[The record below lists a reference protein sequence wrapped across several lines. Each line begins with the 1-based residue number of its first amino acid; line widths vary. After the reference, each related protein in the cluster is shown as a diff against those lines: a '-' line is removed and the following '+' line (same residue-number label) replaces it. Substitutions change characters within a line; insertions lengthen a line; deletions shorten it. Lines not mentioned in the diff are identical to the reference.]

1 MPATRQMFRFAS
13 GMLAALVLH
22 AAVAQQVEQD
32 VAAASEW
39 IAISFSPDSSSE
51 LDFVGTPVAP
61 GSSGEVDVKIS
72 DEKTVI
78 RGKFQKLPEPAALG
92 PFAVYILWVVTPG
105 GRAINVGM
113 LIRDGDHARIEA
125 ETPLSSFA
133 LIVTAEPH
141 FAVSVP
147 SKIVVMQNIGKN
159 AKGNSLPVTSLAV
172 REDYGSL
179 KKVTLDKKHPIPLD
193 LEMARYAVAAAETAG
208 AKEFATAAYDR
219 ARGALASAEAEFV
232 SKKSSERQRVE
243 EDSREAIQA
252 GEDARAGAEVR
263 RNSVKYLTQADLI
276 KEREKAIAEEQARS
290 ARLQAELDA
299 ARQKLAAAQKLLPSA
314 STRVALASDVLSK
327 WFTVPPPTDAGL
339 TVHVPENMFLKGTK
353 ELVPDM
359 KQRLTLA
366 TGTLLGI
373 GGLSVSVSPS
383 VQGGDDVQKLAMSQ
397 QRARAVMEWLLSM
410 GVASVMG
417 TASPDADASMA
428 MGPGVDLLITGSG
441 G

>member
-1 MPATRQMFRFAS
+1 MKTAHGLCGFAAGLVVLMDA
-13 GMLAALVLH
+13 GM
-22 AAVAQQVEQD
+22 AQQVEQD

-39 IAISFSPDSSSE
+39 IAISFSPDSTSE
-51 LDFVGTPVAP
+51 LDFVGTPAAP

-78 RGKFQKLPEPAALG
+78 RGKFQKLPEPSSLG

-105 GRAINVGM
+105 GRAINIGM
-113 LIRDGDHARIEA
+113 LTRDGDHGKIEA

-147 SKIVVMQNIGKN
+147 SKIVVLQNIGRN
-159 AKGNSLPVTSLAV
+159 AKGNTLPVTSLAV

-179 KKVTLDKKHPIPLD
+179 KKLVIDKKHPIPLD

-208 AKEFATAAYDR
+208 AKELATAAYDR
-219 ARGALASAEAEFV
+219 ARGALASAEAEFT
-232 SKKSSERQRVE
+232 SKKSSERARVE
-243 EDSREAIQA
+243 EDAREAIQA

-263 RNSVKYLTQADLI
+263 RNGLKFLTQADLI
-276 KEREKAIAEEQARS
+276 AAREKTIADEQAKS
-290 ARLQAELDA
+290 AHLQAELDST
-299 ARQKLAAAQKLLPSA
+299 RQKLAAVQKLLPSA
-314 STRVALASDVLSK
+314 NTRVMLASEVLSK
-327 WFTVPPPTDAGL
+327 WFTVPPPSESGL
-339 TVHVPENMFLKGTK
+339 MVHVPENMFLKGSN

-359 KQRLTLA
+359 KQRLSLA

-397 QRARAVMEWLLSM
+397 QRARAVMEWLSSM
-410 GVASVMG
+410 GVTSVMG
-417 TASPDADASMA
+417 TSSPDAEASMA
-428 MGPGVDLLITGSG
+428 MGPGIDLWVAGSG